1 MNSNT
6 FAEILKTAR
15 EKKGISQIELAK
27 MTGLTVRS
35 IIYWEQGKANIT
47 LKNADKL
54 LKALGVVI
62 TIGDDDINVIQ

>member
-1 MNSNT
+1 MDSNT